1 MSKFVQDLMLEFKVM
16 QECGMRVPK
25 KAIKLAQDQG
35 DEFAESMCVS
45 EAADLLI
52 SLAG

>member
-25 KAIKLAQDQG
+25 KAIELAKEQG
-35 DEFAESMCVS
+35 DKFGESMNVS
-45 EAADLLI
+45 EA
-52 SLAG
+52 